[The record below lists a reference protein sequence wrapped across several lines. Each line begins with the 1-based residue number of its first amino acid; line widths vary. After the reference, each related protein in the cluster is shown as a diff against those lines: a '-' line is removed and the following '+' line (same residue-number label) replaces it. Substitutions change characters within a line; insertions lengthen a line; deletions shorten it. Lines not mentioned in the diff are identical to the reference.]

1 MATTDLEGL
10 TTVALNIQSFA
21 AIYEANSIVD
31 ESFRCKT
38 TLCDHFYKC
47 VLHMIFKLR
56 IFEIRCETCK
66 TPVARAD

>member
-10 TTVALNIQSFA
+10 TTVALNIQSFDA
-21 AIYEANSIVD
+21 MYEANSIID

-38 TLCDHFYKC
+38 TLGDHFDKC
-47 VLHMIFKLR
+47 IHMIFKLR